1 MGAPFFIDL
10 LKMVKNCSIP
20 NKRLFLCIMLKNKIL
35 LVAVAFA
42 GIISSCSKDT
52 PYDKSAQFKIDSA
65 LIEKYI
71 ANNGIKDVKKEKGVF
86 YKIVNQGTGT
96 DQIDLTDTLALF
108 YDGRVLGAVKAFD
121 SVATVTPR
129 SFVLKD
135 VILGWQIGVPL
146 IKNGG
151 RIRLIIPSTLAYID
165 RPIGP
170 IPANSILDFNIN
182 INQVTKKKKTI
193 TP

>member
-1 MGAPFFIDL
+1 
-10 LKMVKNCSIP
+10 MVKNCSIP

-35 LVAVAFA
+35 LAAVAVAFA

-65 LIEKYI
+65 LIEKYVADHKI
-71 ANNGIKDVKKEKGVF
+71 TDVKKEKGVF

-96 DQIDLTDTLALF
+96 DQIALTDTLALF
-108 YDGRVLGAVKAFD
+108 YDGRVLGAVNAFD
-121 SVATVTPR
+121 SVATATPR
-129 SFVLKD
+129 SFVLKN

-165 RPIGP
+165 RPVGP

-182 INQVTKKKKTI
+182 INQVTKTKK
-193 TP
+193 P